1 MKASTIWRE
10 GFSMRTGYRAGAAVL
25 LGCWV
30 IVIGVAARA
39 APVSPSDR
47 ERIRAAAQEGELN
60 WLDCV
65 AGSDTARVLADRF
78 RREYGLPASFRV
90 NHTLQSSAGLA
101 AVISE
106 EVRAGRVTYDVVT
119 CATPGLFY
127 ELLRQG
133 ALMRY
138 ESPEYRFYNVSRRAG
153 LSEEPGYWV
162 SPWAYT
168 FVIAWNPRFVQD
180 EFRSWR
186 DVLKPA
192 YRGRIVMADPMRS
205 LTYLDS
211 YIGLR
216 KVLDER
222 FFQQLAELQPFFLVR
237 SEDIMSRVVSGEYPI
252 AFWGMPT
259 RAYQAARRGVEIR
272 VAYPQEGAVLLGSP
286 WVIMARAPHPNA
298 AKLWIDFIYGKI
310 GHQMYIINEALS
322 TGRDDMPVP
331 SQLRR
336 FTPPLSE
343 IRSIPM
349 EWRQMTETMR
359 SQAREE
365 FRRLFRR

>member
-1 MKASTIWRE
+1 
-10 GFSMRTGYRAGAAVL
+10 MRDLLGLGLRWVL
-25 LGCWV
+25 LAALLLAVGGTV
-30 IVIGVAARA
+30 VAAPGGPADQERVRA
-39 APVSPSDR
+39 A
-47 ERIRAAAQEGELN
+47 IREGELN

-65 AGSDTARVLADRF
+65 AGPDTARVLAERF
-78 RREYGLPASFRV
+78 RRYYGLPPSFRV

-106 EVRAGRVTYDVVT
+106 EVRAGRITYDVVT

-127 ELLRQG
+127 DLLRQG

-138 ESPEYRFYNVSRRAG
+138 ESPEYRFYNASRRAG
-153 LSEEPGYWV
+153 LTEEPGYWV

-168 FVIAWNPRFVQD
+168 FVIAWNPRLVQD

-186 DVLKPA
+186 DILKPA
-192 YRGRIVMADPMRS
+192 YRGKIVMGDPMRS

-222 FFQQLAELQPFFLVR
+222 FFQQLADLQPFFLVR
-237 SEDIMSRVVSGEYPI
+237 SEDIMSRVVSGEYPV

-259 RAYQAARRGVEIR
+259 RAYQAARRGVEVR
-272 VAYPQEGAVLLGSP
+272 VSYPQEGAVLLGSP
-286 WVIMARAPHPNA
+286 WVILARAPHPNA
-298 AKLWIDFIYGKI
+298 ARLWIDFIYAKI
-310 GHQMYIINEALS
+310 GHQIYIINEALS
-322 TGRDDMPVP
+322 TARDDMPVP
-331 SQLRR
+331 SQLRK
-336 FTPPLSE
+336 FTPPVWE
-343 IRSIPM
+343 IQSIRI
-349 EWRQMTETMR
+349 EWNQMTDATR
-359 SQAREE
+359 AQAREE

>member
-1 MKASTIWRE
+1 M
-10 GFSMRTGYRAGAAVL
+10 GVVYRVGAALLAVVVL
-25 LGCWV
+25 LSGAG
-30 IVIGVAARA
+30 IVGA
-39 APVSPSDR
+39 APGSSADR
-47 ERIRAAAQEGELN
+47 ERVEAAMREGELN

-65 AGSDTARVLADRF
+65 AGPDTARVLSERF
-78 RREYGLPASFRV
+78 RRYYGLPGSFRV

-127 ELLRQG
+127 DLLRQG

-138 ESPEYRFYNVSRRAG
+138 ESPEYRFYSAARRAG

-186 DVLKPA
+186 DILKPA
-192 YRGRIVMADPMRS
+192 YRGKIVMGDPLRS

-222 FFQQLAELQPFFLVR
+222 FFQQLADLQPFFLVR
-237 SEDIMSRVVSGEYPI
+237 SEDIMGRVVSGEYPV

-272 VAYPQEGAVLLGSP
+272 VSYPQEGVVLLGMP

-298 AKLWIDFIYGKI
+298 AKLWIDFVYGKI
-310 GHQMYIINEALS
+310 GHQVYIINEALS
-322 TGRDDMPVP
+322 TARDDMPVP

-336 FTPPLSE
+336 FTPPVSE

-349 EWRQMTETMR
+349 DWKQITDSVR

-365 FRRLFRR
+365 FRRIFRR